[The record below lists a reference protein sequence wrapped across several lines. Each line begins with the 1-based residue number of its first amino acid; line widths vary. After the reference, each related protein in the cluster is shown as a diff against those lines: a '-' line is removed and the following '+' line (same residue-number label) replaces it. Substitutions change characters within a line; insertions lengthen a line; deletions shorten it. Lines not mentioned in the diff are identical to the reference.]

1 MANKAPPPGVL
12 DAWSGTWLVGWSCPA
27 GVVGGLDWPLAVHV
41 ISVLDIF
48 VPLCRRFGT
57 S

>member
-1 MANKAPPPGVL
+1 VANKAPPPGVL